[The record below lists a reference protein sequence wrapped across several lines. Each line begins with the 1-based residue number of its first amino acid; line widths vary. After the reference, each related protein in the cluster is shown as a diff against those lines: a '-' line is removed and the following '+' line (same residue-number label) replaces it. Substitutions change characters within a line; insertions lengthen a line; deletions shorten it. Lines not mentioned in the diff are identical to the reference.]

1 MGAKKKNN
9 SDNERLPEPDPE
21 LTQYFRK
28 GRVVEGEE
36 KGKKSTKEEG
46 D

>member
-1 MGAKKKNN
+1 MSAKKKNN
-9 SDNERLPEPDPE
+9 SDNEPLPDPD